1 MAVSALDRILRRDRV
16 IVALSLAAISA
27 LAWLYLLSLASSMGD
42 GGMPVTGMNDM
53 SGMEGMQAT
62 PGMDMSGMA
71 GSTGSP
77 PAWSPGDAALVF
89 TMWFVMMI
97 GMMLP
102 SAAPML
108 LLYARVG
115 RHAAAQGAP
124 FAATGVFGAGYL
136 AVWFGFSVTATLAQF
151 LLDRALLLTPMME
164 SSSTILNGSLL
175 IIAGLY
181 QWTPLKHACLSKCR
195 APVAFL
201 HAAGGFR
208 RDPAGALAMGVQ
220 HGAYCLGCCWPLM
233 LLLFVGGVMNI
244 LWIAAIAILVLAEK
258 VVPGGD
264 RIGRIA
270 GALLV
275 GVGAWF
281 IFRGLQ

>member
-1 MAVSALDRILRRDRV
+1 MAASALDTILRRDRI
-16 IVALSLAAISA
+16 IVAVCLAAITA
-27 LAWLYLLSLASSMGD
+27 LAWFYLLSLARSMGD
-42 GGMPVTGMNDM
+42 AGISMEGM
-53 SGMEGMQAT
+53 SGMEGSQDM
-62 PGMDMSGMA
+62 PGMDMTGMA
-71 GSTGSP
+71 GTMASR

-115 RHAAAQGAP
+115 RHAEAQGTP
-124 FAATGVFGAGYL
+124 FAATGIFGAGYL
-136 AVWFGFSVTATLAQF
+136 AAWSLFSLAATFGQW
-151 LLDRALLLTPMME
+151 LLERSLLLTPMME
-164 SSSTILNGSLL
+164 SSSTVLSGVTL
-175 IIAGLY
+175 IIAGIY

-201 HAAGGFR
+201 QAAGGFR
-208 RDPAGALAMGVQ
+208 RDPAGAFAMGVQ
-220 HGAYCLGCCWPLM
+220 HGAYCVGCCWPLM

-244 LWIAAIAILVLAEK
+244 LWIAAIAIFVLAEK

-270 GALLV
+270 GALLI
-275 GVGAWF
+275 GAGAWF
-281 IFRGLQ
+281 LVRGLQ